1 MSYSAT
7 IQVQEPENGPEL
19 FRGRAYY
26 RLRFECTTTTGGLP
40 PQIFV
45 HQQTSVPVAGNGG
58 VGVHN
63 DFINVAGPLDLTN
76 IPADTPDAQGYLRLS
91 TADLLIETVNLSKQT
106 VDAIKQSVL
115 ELVNGLIDLDDLETT
130 DEFTIVS
137 KDPQT
142 TTTTTTTTTAAP

>member
-1 MSYSAT
+1 MSYTAT
-7 IQVQEPENGPEL
+7 IQVEEPENGPEL

-26 RLRFECTTTTGGLP
+26 RLRFECLSTGGGLP
-40 PQIFV
+40 REIFV

-76 IPADTPDAQGYLRLS
+76 IPADTPDAQGYLRLA

-106 VDAIKQSVL
+106 VDSIKTSVL
-115 ELVNGLIDLDDLETT
+115 ELVNGLIDLDDLEVV

-137 KDPQT
+137 KDPS
-142 TTTTTTTTTAAP
+142 TTTTAAP

>member
-1 MSYSAT
+1 MSYTAT
-7 IQVQEPENGPEL
+7 IQVEEPENGPEL

-26 RLRFECTTTTGGLP
+26 RLRFECLSTSGGLP
-40 PQIFV
+40 REIFV

-76 IPADTPDAQGYLRLS
+76 IPADTPDAQGYLRLA
-91 TADLLIETVNLSKQT
+91 TADLLIETVFLTRQT
-106 VDAIKQSVL
+106 VDSVKTSVL
-115 ELVNGLIDLDDLETT
+115 ELVNGLIDLDDLEVV

-137 KDPQT
+137 KNPS
-142 TTTTTTTTTAAP
+142 TTTTAAP